1 MGNCVQ
7 GLKKNVLRNDSAHD
21 LFRVDNNSSVIP
33 SSVFVALSLE
43 YSQIRNRSSVTI
55 AEMFSTG

>member
-21 LFRVDNNSSVIP
+21 LFRVNNSSVIP